1 MLVRLCCY
9 TVKRALGPFHSP
21 ACDNEPMT
29 NPAPVR
35 ITIEQGTAAA
45 VNRRFIG
52 GFFAFAIL
60 FAGAAFYRPAIQAF
74 AVGFP
79 IYLVLWKLR
88 LRRARSGWTLVV
100 THEHLV
106 LESPDG
112 RRSVHRDQTARI
124 RADPNGSGKG
134 RPTFEVVDL
143 SGRSVLKREV
153 SQSQLDQLTGAL
165 EDKGWPLEVEASG

>member
-9 TVKRALGPFHSP
+9 TVNEPSDRFIPP

-79 IYLVLWKLR
+79 IYLVLWNLR
-88 LRRARSGWTLVV
+88 LRGTSRRGDALVVSPDRLTYEAGKRSSRVERVEVDAVRFKRSSSKTELSALNSAREPAFRVEIEERARVTNAATLAA
-100 THEHLV
+100 
-106 LESPDG
+106 
-112 RRSVHRDQTARI
+112 Q
-124 RADPNGSGKG
+124 
-134 RPTFEVVDL
+134 
-143 SGRSVLKREV
+143 
-153 SQSQLDQLTGAL
+153 
-165 EDKGWPLEVEASG
+165 GWPVQNTE